1 MQRLRVFSTGRC
13 AGLLGRCRSW
23 SDTSSGILTTVT
35 STSESCG
42 PPLQRCACGASATCR
57 DCDASTSDSLLL
69 PHLIGIAGVV
79 DRCGG
84 RDQLL
89 NWHKG
94 TESGLDNSPLWQA
107 PNAPLS
113 FPHGRFESHLIKHV
127 ETRCLIKDHS
137 KLRVLRLRYLAAQP
151 QGCAT

>member
-1 MQRLRVFSTGRC
+1 MRFTSALTCVFDSHVCVIETNNMLNYCRGEPGAANAKTQGCLYGRC

-35 STSESCG
+35 STSELCC
-42 PPLQRCACGASATCR
+42 PPLQRCARGASATCR
-57 DCDASTSDSLLL
+57 DCDTSTSLLL
-69 PHLIGIAGVV
+69 PHLIETGGVV
-79 DRCGG
+79 DWCGG

-107 PNAPLS
+107 PNAPS
-113 FPHGRFESHLIKHV
+113 RFNRHV
-127 ETRCLIKDHS
+127 
-137 KLRVLRLRYLAAQP
+137 
-151 QGCAT
+151 